1 MDNKIKEITRLGNS
15 AGVVVDK
22 GMLYKAELEIGDKV
36 EVICKKHQIVL
47 KKVKEGGN

>member
-22 GMLYKAELEIGDKV
+22 EMLYKAELKVGDKV
-36 EVICKKHQIVL
+36 EVICKKNQITL
-47 KKVKEGGN
+47 KKVKDEE